1 MVKNPPASAE
11 MGIQSLGGED
21 DLEKEMATHSS
32 RSGNPQGKT
41 HWFNRM
47 ESRLL
52 TQIGCS

>member
-21 DLEKEMATHSS
+21 DLEKEMVTHSS